1 MSLIALIVFL
11 IVIGV
16 LLEVLKRF
24 IPMDG
29 TIRKIVIVVVVLAA
43 VFFTLSAFGVWDYIG
58 GVSVP
63 RLHR

>member
-43 VFFTLSAFGVWDYIG
+43 VFFTLQAFGVWDYIG

-63 RLHR
+63 RLRR